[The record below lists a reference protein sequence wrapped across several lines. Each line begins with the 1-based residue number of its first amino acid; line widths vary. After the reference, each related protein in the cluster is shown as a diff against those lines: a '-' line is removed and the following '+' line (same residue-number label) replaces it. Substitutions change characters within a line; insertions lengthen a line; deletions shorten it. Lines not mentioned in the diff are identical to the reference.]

1 MKKDELKQHQEN
13 VKRGYEKD
21 FTIKEYFERNMHRE
35 CDDNVNQTHFRQ
47 MPLSVNEFAK
57 RHSDYL
63 EQKRI
68 DEAMEYNGNIHYG
81 DMYRIIWESYVE
93 YYEAFKYNA
102 KGFVKWTHRVNE
114 DLLRMPYP
122 IQKNMVRY
130 IKERE
135 MFDDIKVQ
143 LVTPMIK
150 EGK

>member
-1 MKKDELKQHQEN
+1 MKTDAQM
-13 VKRGYEKD
+13 KRRCEKD
-21 FTIKEYFERNMHRE
+21 FTIIEWIKDWGRDIDEY
-35 CDDNVNQTHFRQ
+35 VNRTHYGQ
-47 MPLSVNEFAK
+47 MPLSVNEFAR
-57 RHSDYL
+57 RHSDYI
-63 EQKRI
+63 EQLRI
-68 DEAMEYNGNIHYG
+68 DNAYEYEGEIHYEAG
-81 DMYRIIWESYVE
+81 FGGLVGNLYYE

-114 DLLRMPYP
+114 DLLKMPYP